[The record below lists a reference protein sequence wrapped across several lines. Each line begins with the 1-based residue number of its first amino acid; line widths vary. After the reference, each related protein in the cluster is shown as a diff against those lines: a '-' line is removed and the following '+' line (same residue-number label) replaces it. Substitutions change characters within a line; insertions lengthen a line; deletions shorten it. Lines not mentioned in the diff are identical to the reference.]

1 MAEWSIIYE
10 EWVPK
15 EQPLRE
21 ALCTLGNG
29 YIATRGAFEEAKAES
44 EFYYPGTYLAG
55 GYNRLVSEIAGRKI
69 ENEDLVNWPNWLP
82 VSFRYPG
89 GDWFHM
95 SNVEVL
101 AFRQELDL
109 KHGLLHRFVHF
120 RDSQGRESNLK
131 SRRLV
136 SMSNPHLAALEWE
149 LTPLNWSGEVELRA
163 ALDGRV
169 INSGVARYRELA
181 SQHLETLEQGQHNE
195 HTMYLVVQTIQSK
208 IRMAQVARTRVFAD
222 SIATELKPGTLLEQG
237 YTEHQYAL
245 QVIQGQPVRLEKT
258 VLFYTSRDWAT
269 SEPLLDAVT
278 DIDRQ
283 GNFDELL
290 GEHKRAWQRL
300 WNRCDLELACNS
312 KTQSA
317 LRLHIFQMLQ
327 TVSGHTV
334 DLDVGVPARGWHGE
348 AYRGH
353 IFWDELFI
361 FPFLNMRLPAITREL
376 LMYRY
381 RRLNEARS
389 AAKEAGYRG
398 AMFPWQSGSNGRE
411 ESQVIHLN
419 PQSGRWLPDNT
430 YLQRHIS
437 AAIAYNVWQYYQA
450 TEDMDFLSYY
460 GAELMLDIAQFWST
474 IATYNEKSGRFEIL
488 HVVGPDEYHTEYP
501 DSSEVGLNNNAY
513 TNVMAVWVI
522 QRTLELQKLI
532 DDSRYM
538 ELLGKLHITQEDLE
552 RWQEISKRMY
562 VPFIEDT
569 KIIAQFDGY
578 DQLKEFDWEK
588 YKAQY
593 GEAMR
598 LDRILESEGD
608 NVNKY
613 KASKQA
619 DVLMLFYLFSS
630 EELLDIFQHLE
641 YNFKSENIPNNIAY
655 YEQRTSHGSTLSKIV
670 HSWVLARS
678 DRKRAWT
685 NFEIA
690 LMSDLEDIQGGT
702 TAEGIHLG
710 AMAGTVDLIQR
721 AFTGLEI
728 RSNVLWL
735 NPVLPE
741 QMPCLNLQLRY
752 RGHWLKVHLTTEK
765 MMITFDKGWSKEVQV
780 GVRGE
785 IYTFKT
791 GEQREFDI
799 RRDPVTGKNSS

>member
-1 MAEWSIIYE
+1 MADWSIAYE
-10 EWVPK
+10 EWVPE

-29 YIATRGAFEEAKAES
+29 YFATRGAFEEAVADS
-44 EFYYPGTYLAG
+44 EFHYPGTYLAG
-55 GYNRLVSEIAGRKI
+55 GYNRLTSEVSGKQI

-82 VSFRYPG
+82 ISFRSVG
-89 GDWFHM
+89 GEWFHM
-95 SNVEVL
+95 SLVEVL
-101 AFRQELDL
+101 AFRQELQL
-109 KHGLLHRFVHF
+109 QHGLLTRQVHF
-120 RDSQGRESNLK
+120 RDEQGRESELK
-131 SRRLV
+131 TRRLV
-136 SMSNPHLAALEWE
+136 SMANPHLAAIEWE
-149 LTPLNWSGEVELRA
+149 LTPINWSGEIEIHS

-169 INSGVARYRELA
+169 INSGVARYRALS
-181 SQHLETLEQGQHNE
+181 SQHLEPLEQGQHDE
-195 HTMYLVVQTIQSK
+195 QTMYLVVQTTQSK
-208 IRMAQVARTRVFAD
+208 TRMAQVARTRFFQNGQLLESNPD
-222 SIATELKPGTLLEQG
+222 TEIETGYTRQQLVVQLEQG
-237 YTEHQYAL
+237 
-245 QVIQGQPVRLEKT
+245 QPTRLEKT

-269 SEPLLDAVT
+269 SEPLLDACANVH
-278 DIDRQ
+278 RQ
-283 GNFDELL
+283 GAFEELL
-290 GEHKRAWQRL
+290 EEHKLAWQRL
-300 WNRCDLELACNS
+300 WNRCDLHTACNN
-312 KTQSA
+312 KTQSI
-317 LRLHIFQMLQ
+317 LRLHIFHLLQ

-361 FPFLNMRLPAITREL
+361 FPFLNLRLPAITREL

-389 AAKEAGYRG
+389 AAKEAGYKG

-437 AAIAYNVWQYYQA
+437 AAVAYNVWQYYQA

-460 GAELMLDIAQFWST
+460 GAELILDIAQFWST
-474 IATYNEKSGRFEIL
+474 IADLNEETGRYEIL

-501 DSSEVGLNNNAY
+501 DSTEIGLNNNAY

-522 QRTLELQKLI
+522 QRALDLKEVI
-532 DDSRYM
+532 DDSRYE
-538 ELLGKLHITQEDLE
+538 ELVTKLHITPEDLA
-552 RWQEISKRMY
+552 RWQDISKRMY
-562 VPFIEDT
+562 VPFIEGT
-569 KIIAQFDGY
+569 SIIAQFDGY
-578 DQLKEFDWEK
+578 EKLLDFDWEK
-588 YKAQY
+588 YRARY

-619 DVLMLFYLFSS
+619 DALMLFYLFST
-630 EELLDIFQHLE
+630 EELLQILDRLGYDCTPEIIPQ
-641 YNFKSENIPNNIAY
+641 NISY

-685 NFEIA
+685 NFQTA
-690 LMSDLEDIQGGT
+690 LTSDVEDIQGGT

-710 AMAGTVDLIQR
+710 AMAGTVDLVQR
-721 AFTGLEI
+721 GFTGLEI
-728 RSNVLWL
+728 RDDVLWL
-735 NPVLPE
+735 NPVLPDE
-741 QMPCLNLQLRY
+741 MPCLNLQLRY
-752 RGHWLKVHLTTEK
+752 RGHWIALLLT
-765 MMITFDKGWSKEVQV
+765 DKKLTISIDRGWSKEVKI
-780 GVRGE
+780 GVKGE
-785 IYTFKT
+785 VYAFRT
-791 GEQREFDI
+791 GDKREFDI
-799 RRDPVTGKNSS
+799 SRPSLKEASA

>member
-1 MAEWSIIYE
+1 MVEWSIIYDK
-10 EWVPK
+10 WIPK
-15 EQPLRE
+15 EQTLRE

-29 YIATRGAFEEAKAES
+29 YIATRGAFEETRAEGDI
-44 EFYYPGTYLAG
+44 YYPGTYLAG
-55 GYNRLVSEIAGRKI
+55 GYNRLTSEVAGKEI

-82 VSFRYPG
+82 ISFRHPDE
-89 GDWFHM
+89 DWFHM
-95 SNVEVL
+95 SSVEVL
-101 AFRQELDL
+101 DFKQELDM
-109 KHGLLHRFVHF
+109 KHGLLLRYVHF
-120 RDSQGRESNLK
+120 RDGKGRESMLNT
-131 SRRLV
+131 RRLV
-136 SMSNPHLAALEWE
+136 SMANPHLAALEWQ
-149 LTPLNWSGEVELRA
+149 LTPINWSGEIELRA

-169 INSGVARYRELA
+169 INSGVSRYRELA
-181 SQHLETLEQGQHNE
+181 SEHLETLTQGQHNDE
-195 HTMYLVVQTIQSK
+195 TIYLVVQTTQSK
-208 IRMAQVARTRVFAD
+208 TRMAQVARTQVFFNGQA
-222 SIATELKPGTLLEQG
+222 SGMLPQTKIEEG
-237 YTEHQYAL
+237 YVEHEFKL
-245 QVIQGQPVRLEKT
+245 QASEGQPLRLEKS
-258 VLFYTSRDWAT
+258 VLIYTSRDWAT
-269 SEPLLDAVT
+269 SEPLLDACT
-278 DIDRQ
+278 NSGRQ
-283 GNFDELL
+283 GTFEESLE
-290 GEHKRAWQRL
+290 EHKRAWQRL
-300 WNRCDLELACNS
+300 WNRCDLDTACNI
-312 KTQSA
+312 KTQSV
-317 LRLHIFQMLQ
+317 LRLHIFHLLQ

-361 FPFLNMRLPAITREL
+361 FPFLNMHLPAITREL

-437 AAIAYNVWQYYQA
+437 SAVAYNVWHYYQA
-450 TEDMDFLSYY
+450 TEDMDFLSYH
-460 GAELMLDIAQFWST
+460 GAELLLDIAQFWST
-474 IATYNEKSGRFEIL
+474 IATLNQEKGRYEIL

-501 DSSEVGLNNNAY
+501 NSSEVGLNNNAY
-513 TNVMAVWVI
+513 TNVLAVWVI
-522 QRTLELQKLI
+522 QRALALKEVI
-532 DDSRYM
+532 DDSRYD
-538 ELLGKLHITQEDLE
+538 ELLTKLHISPDDLTRWED
-552 RWQEISKRMY
+552 ISKRMY
-562 VPFIEDT
+562 VPFLEDT
-569 KIIAQFDGY
+569 KIISQFDDY
-578 DQLKEFDWEK
+578 DRLQEFDWEK
-588 YKAQY
+588 YRAKH

-630 EELLDIFQHLE
+630 EELLSIFKELS
-641 YNFKSENIPNNIAY
+641 YDFKPESIPENIAY
-655 YEQRTSHGSTLSKIV
+655 YEARTSHGSTLSKIV
-670 HSWVLARS
+670 HAWVLARS
-678 DRKRAWT
+678 DRKKSWI

-721 AFTGLEI
+721 AYTGLEI
-728 RSNVLWL
+728 RDDVLWL

-741 QMPCLNLQLRY
+741 EMPCLNLQLRY
-752 RGHWLKVHLTTEK
+752 RGHWIELNLTADK
-765 MMITFDKGWSKEVQV
+765 MVITFDRGWSKEVKI

-785 IYTFKT
+785 VHTFRT
-791 GEQREFDI
+791 GDQKEFDI
-799 RRDPVTGKNSS
+799 RR

>member
-1 MAEWSIIYE
+1 MVEWSIIYDQ
-10 EWVPK
+10 WIPK

-21 ALCTLGNG
+21 AICTLGNG
-29 YIATRGAFEEAKAES
+29 YFATRGAFEEARAES

-55 GYNRLVSEIAGRKI
+55 GYNRLSSEVSGKEI

-82 VSFRYPG
+82 VSFRHTG
-89 GDWFHM
+89 EEWFHM
-95 SNVEVL
+95 SGVEVL
-101 AFRQELDL
+101 DFRQELDM
-109 KHGLLHRFVHF
+109 KHGLLLRTVHF
-120 RDSQGRESNLK
+120 RDSAGRESKLY

-136 SMSNPHLAALEWE
+136 SMANPHLAALEWQ
-149 LTPLNWSGEVELRA
+149 LTPLNWSGEIELRS
-163 ALDGRV
+163 ALDGNV
-169 INSGVARYRELA
+169 INSGVARYRALA
-181 SQHLETLEQGQHNE
+181 SKHHETVEQGQHDDE
-195 HTMYLVVQTIQSK
+195 TMFLVVETVQSK
-208 IRMAQVARTRVFAD
+208 IRMAQVARTRLYLNGD
-222 SIATELKPGTLLEQG
+222 SAGITPQTNIENG
-237 YTEHQYAL
+237 YVTHQFNFDAKE
-245 QVIQGQPVRLEKT
+245 GQPMRLEKS

-269 SEPLLDAVT
+269 SEPLLDACT
-278 DIDRQ
+278 NSHRQ
-283 GNFDELL
+283 GTFETVLE
-290 GEHKRAWQRL
+290 EHKRAWQRL
-300 WNRCDLELACNS
+300 WNRCDLDVACNT
-312 KTQSA
+312 KIQSV
-317 LRLHIFQMLQ
+317 LRLHVFHLLQ

-361 FPFLNMRLPAITREL
+361 FPFLNMHLPAITREL

-437 AAIAYNVWQYYQA
+437 SAVAYNVWHYYQA
-450 TEDMDFLSYY
+450 TEDMDFLSYH
-460 GAELMLDIAQFWST
+460 GAELLLDIAQFWST
-474 IATYNEKSGRFEIL
+474 IATYNESLGRYEIL

-501 DSSEVGLNNNAY
+501 DSTEIGLNNNAY
-513 TNVMAVWVI
+513 TNVLAAWVI
-522 QRTLELQKLI
+522 QRALELKEVI
-532 DDSRYM
+532 DDSRYD
-538 ELLGKLHITQEDLE
+538 ELLNKLHITPEDLD
-552 RWQEISKRMY
+552 RWQDISRRMY
-562 VPFIEDT
+562 VPFIEDN
-569 KIIAQFDGY
+569 KIIAQFEGY
-578 DQLKEFDWEK
+578 DKLKEFEWDK
-588 YKAQY
+588 YKAKH

-598 LDRILESEGD
+598 LDRILESEGL
-608 NVNKY
+608 NVNEF

-630 EELLDIFQHLE
+630 EELVDVFQLMG
-641 YNFKSENIPNNIAY
+641 YDFKPESIPDNIAY

-670 HSWVLARS
+670 HAWVLARS
-678 DRKRAWT
+678 DRKRSWV

-721 AFTGLEI
+721 AYTGLEI
-728 RSNVLWL
+728 RDDVLWL
-735 NPVLPE
+735 NPVLPDE
-741 QMPCLNLQLRY
+741 MPCLNLQLRY
-752 RGHWLKVHLTTEK
+752 RGHWLELNLTADK
-765 MMITFDKGWSKEVQV
+765 MVITFDRGWSKEVKI

-785 IYTFKT
+785 VHTFKT
-791 GEQREFDI
+791 GDKREFDI
-799 RRDPVTGKNSS
+799 SR

>member
-1 MAEWSIIYE
+1 M
-10 EWVPK
+10 
-15 EQPLRE
+15 
-21 ALCTLGNG
+21 
-29 YIATRGAFEEAKAES
+29 F
-44 EFYYPGTYLAG
+44 
-55 GYNRLVSEIAGRKI
+55 
-69 ENEDLVNWPNWLP
+69 
-82 VSFRYPG
+82 
-89 GDWFHM
+89 
-95 SNVEVL
+95 
-101 AFRQELDL
+101 
-109 KHGLLHRFVHF
+109 
-120 RDSQGRESNLK
+120 
-131 SRRLV
+131 
-136 SMSNPHLAALEWE
+136 
-149 LTPLNWSGEVELRA
+149 
-163 ALDGRV
+163 
-169 INSGVARYRELA
+169 
-181 SQHLETLEQGQHNE
+181 
-195 HTMYLVVQTIQSK
+195 LVVQTVQSK
-208 IRMAQVARTRVFAD
+208 TRMAQVARTRVYLNGEESSSRAQTI
-222 SIATELKPGTLLEQG
+222 SEKG
-237 YTEHQYAL
+237 YVEHQYRL
-245 QVIQGQPVRLEKT
+245 HMTQNQPIRLEKT
-258 VLFYTSRDWAT
+258 VLIYTSRDWAI
-269 SEPLLDAVT
+269 SEPLLDAVSN
-278 DIDRQ
+278 IQRQ
-283 GNFDELL
+283 GTFQESLE
-290 GEHKRAWQRL
+290 EHKRGWQRL
-300 WNRCDLELACNS
+300 WNRCDLDTACNY
-312 KTQSA
+312 KTQSV
-317 LRLHIFQMLQ
+317 LRLHIFQLLQ

-389 AAKEAGYRG
+389 AAREAGYRG

-450 TEDMDFLSYY
+450 TEDMDFLSYH
-460 GAELMLDIAQFWST
+460 GAELILDIAQFWST
-474 IATYNEKSGRFEIL
+474 IASYNEKSGRYEIL

-501 DSSEVGLNNNAY
+501 HSPEIGLNNNAY

-522 QRTLELQKLI
+522 QQALKLQEVI
-532 DDSRYM
+532 DDSRYI
-538 ELLGKLHITQEDLE
+538 ELLDKLHINQEDLE

-562 VPFIEDT
+562 VPFLVDT
-569 KIIAQFDGY
+569 KIIAQFEGY
-578 DQLKEFDWEK
+578 DQLKEFDWDK

-630 EELLDIFQHLE
+630 EELLQIFRQLD
-641 YNFKSENIPNNIAY
+641 YDFKAESIQDNIAY

-670 HSWVLARS
+670 HAWVLARS
-678 DRKRAWT
+678 DRKRAWS
-685 NFEIA
+685 NFETA
-690 LMSDLEDIQGGT
+690 LVSDLEDIQGGT

-710 AMAGTVDLIQR
+710 AMAGTVDLVQR

-728 RSNVLWL
+728 RDNVLWF
-735 NPVLPE
+735 NPVLPD

-752 RGHWLKVHLTTEK
+752 RGHWLAVEITTET
-765 MMITFDKGWSKEVQV
+765 MRITFDKGWSKEVKI
-780 GVRGE
+780 GVCG
-785 IYTFKT
+785 IVYTFKT

-799 RRDPVTGKNSS
+799 RRNSTAGIEQ